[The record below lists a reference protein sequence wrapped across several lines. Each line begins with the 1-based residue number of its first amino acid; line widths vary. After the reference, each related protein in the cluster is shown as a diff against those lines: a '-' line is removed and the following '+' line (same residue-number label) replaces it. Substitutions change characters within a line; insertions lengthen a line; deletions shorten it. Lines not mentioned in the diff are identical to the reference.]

1 MKQTATRQDPRFPLR
16 MPVLSESSAIPGYR
30 TVGFTEN
37 VSRTGLM
44 LVIPQPLPPGT
55 SASLLL
61 PTGDRN
67 ARVEALVVWSSEGSP
82 CEMGLKFTTWAA
94 PDRLSWERLLD
105 FQAGPNP
112 RASLRTPIALD
123 VTCLIPSG
131 ASVTGRAENISD
143 GGLMLTL
150 AESLPRR
157 THLTVVVPTWPT
169 IPPVKAQVMWTQT
182 APDGE
187 GILHGIRFLSDDT
200 RKELFIVG
208 ALLRQIADQNETA
221 SGAQEQG

>member
-1 MKQTATRQDPRFPLR
+1 MTQKATRQHPRFPLR
-16 MPVLSESSAIPGYR
+16 MPVLSESPAVSGYR

-37 VSRTGLM
+37 VSRAGLL
-44 LVIPQPLPPGT
+44 LVTPQPLPVGSP
-55 SASLLL
+55 ASLLL

-67 ARVEALVVWSSEGSP
+67 ARVEALVVWASEGSP
-82 CEMGLKFTTWAA
+82 CQMGLKFTTWAGA
-94 PDRLSWERLLD
+94 DRLSWERLLD

-123 VTCLIPSG
+123 VTCVKSSG
-131 ASVTGRAENISD
+131 VSVSARAENISD

-157 THLTVVVPTWPT
+157 TRLTVAVPTWHT
-169 IPPVKAQVMWTQT
+169 IPPVKVEVMWTQRT
-182 APDGE
+182 PDQHGT
-187 GILHGIRFLSDDT
+187 LHGLRFLSDDT

-221 SGAQEQG
+221 SGRQDKG